1 MMKLVTELCGLFGIR
16 YPIVLAGMAGG
27 PSTAALAAAVSRAGG
42 LGTLGAAYLT
52 PSLLLDAVREI
63 RRLTDAPFAVNLFAS
78 RAADDWSRL
87 GEVQSGL
94 NRMREELGI
103 PLAALDEPGGL
114 KSADLFEQQFEVLL
128 EEKVPVIST
137 AFGVLPA
144 EYMKAAKLAGMK
156 VLAMVTTVR
165 EAMLAEDAG
174 CDAVVAQGGEA
185 GGHRGT
191 FNVSDDIHRMGANIG
206 TFALVPQV
214 VDQVRIPVIAA
225 GGVMDGRG
233 LVAALALGAQGVQM
247 GTRFLTA
254 AESGAHAIY
263 QEALLASTEE
273 STVVTRAFSGRPARG
288 IRNAFIR
295 QWDESGLEPLP
306 FPSQNTITR
315 DIRNAAAAQR
325 NADYIS
331 LWAGQGTRLLKA
343 GQSAEEIVAETI
355 EQAQKIL

>member
-1 MMKLVTELCGLFGIR
+1 MKLVTELCRVFGIR

-52 PSLLLDAVREI
+52 PSLLLEAIREI

-78 RAADDWSRL
+78 RAVDDWSRL
-87 GEVQSGL
+87 GEVQRAL
-94 NRMREELGI
+94 NPMRETLGI
-103 PLAALDEPGGL
+103 PLASLGDPDGM
-114 KSADLFEQQFEVLL
+114 KSADLFERQFEVLL

-144 EYMKAAKLAGMK
+144 ECMKAAKSTGAK
-156 VLAMVTTVR
+156 VAAMVTTVR
-165 EAMLAEDAG
+165 EALVAEAAG
-174 CDAVVAQGGEA
+174 CDAVVAQGSEA

-191 FNVSDDIHRMGANIG
+191 FDVSGDAHRSGANIG

-214 VDQVRIPVIAA
+214 ADQVRIPVIAA

-233 LVAALALGAQGVQM
+233 LVGALALGAQGVQM

-254 AESGAHAIY
+254 AESGTHDSY
-263 QEALLASTEE
+263 KEALLASTEE
-273 STVVTRAFSGRPARG
+273 GTVVTRAFSGRPARG
-288 IRNAFIR
+288 ISNAFIR
-295 QWDESGLEPLP
+295 QWEESGLEPLP
-306 FPSQNTITR
+306 FPSQNTATR
-315 DIRNAAAAQR
+315 DIRGAAASQR
-325 NADYIS
+325 NPDYMS

-343 GQSAEEIVAETI
+343 GQSAEEIVSETI
-355 EQAQKIL
+355 EQAQKLL